1 MAHFY
6 LNEALHDTAI
16 GATIAL
22 DGTEAKHAGTVS
34 RVRVGESL
42 LVGNGRGLMVDATVS
57 AVEPGRVSLTV
68 DGFRTLARQSPRLT
82 LVQALA
88 KGGRD
93 ELAIQVATELGVDRI
108 VPWAAG
114 RSISRWEGAK
124 IAKGHERWAA
134 ILREASKQAIL
145 PWLPELSPLA
155 TLNDLV
161 TLCADARIIV
171 LEPEATEPLSGIDV
185 AGVKDVVLV
194 VGPEG
199 GVSEHELERLTA
211 AGATEARLGDTV
223 LRTSSAGPAALA
235 VLNVTLGRW

>member
-22 DGTEAKHAGTVS
+22 EGAEAKHAGTVS
-34 RVRVGESL
+34 RVRPGENL
-42 LVGNGRGLMVDATVS
+42 LVGNGRGLLITATVS
-57 AVEPGRVSLTV
+57 AVEPGRVTLFV
-68 DGFRTLARQSPRLT
+68 DGLRMLARHSPRLT

-108 VPWAAG
+108 IPWAAG

-124 IAKGHERWAA
+124 VAKGQERWAS
-134 ILREASKQAIL
+134 IVREASKQAIL

-155 TLNDLV
+155 SLSDLV
-161 TLCADARIIV
+161 TLCASARVIV
-171 LEPEATEPLSGIDV
+171 LEPEAQLPLSGIATSVDD
-185 AGVKDVVLV
+185 DVVLV

-199 GVSEHELERLTA
+199 GVSEHERERLA
-211 AGATEARLGDTV
+211 DAGAIEARLGDTV

>member
-6 LNEALHDTAI
+6 LNEALQDTVT

-22 DGTEAKHAGTVS
+22 EGSEAKHAGTVS
-34 RVRVGESL
+34 RVRPGETL
-42 LVGNGRGLMVDATVS
+42 LVGNGRGLLVDATVS
-57 AVEPGRVSLTV
+57 GVEPGRVTLTV
-68 DGFRTLARQSPRLT
+68 NGLRMLARQSPRLT

-124 IAKGHERWAA
+124 IAKGQERWAA
-134 ILREASKQAIL
+134 IVREASKQAIL

-155 TLNDLV
+155 GLSDLV
-161 TLCADARIIV
+161 ALCAGARVIV
-171 LEPEATEPLSGIDV
+171 LEPDALHPLSAIDV
-185 AGVKDVVLV
+185 AGAEEVVLV

-199 GVSEHELERLTA
+199 GVSEHERERLAA
-211 AGATEARLGDTV
+211 AGAAEARLGETV